1 MRKFYLLLIVLL
13 ALTNS
18 YSQEVYFLTGTN
30 FTKYNFNSQGETMA
44 TSLQAGTGSFYEVGY
59 DFSLNSDALSYSGAL
74 TLNEYN
80 AVAGSSANSYS
91 WQTKYAGAQMSL
103 NYLHKVTKRF
113 KLGLRA
119 GVNVSK
125 IVYGKQ
131 NLNGVVYDLL
141 DQKEFSGL
149 YFSYF
154 GGASAN
160 YKLNDSGYL
169 SFGYGYSNGFNTAN
183 STQEKVIFNNQ
194 QILFGIHFNINK

>member
-1 MRKFYLLLIVLL
+1 MRKFYLLLILLL
-13 ALTNS
+13 AISNS
-18 YSQEVYFLTGTN
+18 YSQEVYILTGTN
-30 FTKYNFNSQGETMA
+30 FTNYNFSTQVEPMNTK
-44 TSLQAGTGSFYEVGY
+44 LQEGTGSFYEVGY
-59 DFSLNSDALSYSGAL
+59 DFSLNSDALSYSAAV

-80 AVAGSSANSYS
+80 ALAGSLANTYS

-119 GVNVSK
+119 GVNLSK

-131 NLNGVVYDLL
+131 NSNGVIYDLL
-141 DQKEFSGL
+141 DQKEFSGI

-169 SFGYGYSNGFNTAN
+169 SIGYGYSNGLNTAN
-183 STQEKVIFNNQ
+183 STQEKIIFNNQ